1 MITTSTVENTAE
13 TLKNSKTLNQEKTTL
28 VSDGIESQIDELLT
42 KIDHLI
48 SNTQIELT
56 DETQEEIAHISI
68 IVQKVKKL
76 SSSHNFFKNEQ
87 NPSELQSE
95 LNGLLSNLQLA
106 IQSVQSSNRKI
117 VTKKLRI
124 NAEFTI
130 RKLENRVT
138 AGFINFWENFR
149 LQSSVS
155 FKLLLGLFLAF
166 PLYVGVPIAVYSS
179 ASVAEKYL
187 EQQGI
192 VVNDISARTNDLP
205 DIYKK
210 DYEMMIVLAILCFI
224 GGSTGSIISIL
235 SRLSKYREVQDEKQ
249 LQESL
254 TPILVGLCKPMI
266 GGTFGLLI
274 YALLAGGILPLQFR
288 YTNDEKRQDL
298 RWLSFYSVAFVVGF
312 SERLAKDIIT
322 NTENQ
327 FKAQSPDNVN
337 TSVSRQYPEENY
349 DELLRVNQ
357 QSAKDSV
364 TNIDNQFQPKN
375 LDNFNSPEP
384 TENKTEEDDYQF

>member
-13 TLKNSKTLNQEKTTL
+13 TLKNSKTLNQGKTTL

-42 KIDHLI
+42 KIAHLI
-48 SNTQIELT
+48 SNPQIELT
-56 DETQEEIAHISI
+56 DETQEEIAYISI

-76 SSSHNFFKNEQ
+76 SSSHNFLNNDQ
-87 NPSELQSE
+87 NQSE
-95 LNGLLSNLQLA
+95 LKGLLSNLQLA
-106 IQSVQSSNRKI
+106 IQSVQSSNRK
-117 VTKKLRI
+117 TLAKKLRM

-138 AGFINFWENFR
+138 AGLINFWENFR

-166 PLYVGVPIAVYSS
+166 PLYIGVPVAVYSS
-179 ASVAEKYL
+179 ASVAEKHL
-187 EQQGI
+187 EEKGI
-192 VVNDISARTNDLP
+192 VVDDISARTNDLP

-210 DYEMMIVLAILCFI
+210 DYEMMITLAILCFV

-327 FKAQSPDNVN
+327 FKPQSSDNVN
-337 TSVSRQYPEENY
+337 PLVSTKSPEENY
-349 DELLRVNQ
+349 GELLSLNQ

-375 LDNFNSPEP
+375 LDNFNSLEP
-384 TENKTEEDDYQF
+384 TEGKTEEDDYQF